1 MMKLKKII
9 IKKFKKKIEIK
20 KMRIKFERKKKTR
33 GWIILY

>member
-1 MMKLKKII
+1 MKLKKII

>member
-20 KMRIKFERKKKTR
+20 KMRIKFERKKKQE
-33 GWIILY
+33 GG